1 MNAYKEKKYMVWM
14 LVLAFTFGFQSCKKE
29 SQSTVKPT
37 PPPNNSGET
46 DPPEIDRVDD
56 FIWEAM
62 NSWYYFSGNVPN
74 LADSK
79 DDDATKYANF
89 LNGFSTPE
97 ELFKTLL
104 DKQSETFSYMS
115 KDYKELGGGLQA
127 VHHSYGYEYSLLLYG
142 GKDSNSILGY
152 VRFVYPNSPAE
163 KAGLKRGD
171 IFLKVNGIS
180 LNVENYRSL
189 LFNGEDYELSMAEIK
204 EKTIYPLNKKVK
216 VNKNTDIKR
225 TPIWKTNVVDLNGQ
239 KVGYLSFAQFA
250 YNFHSEMNAVFSDFK
265 SQGVTD
271 LVLDLRY
278 NPGGSVLTAQYL
290 ASMIHTTDTNKELSE
305 LRYNSKHRNLN
316 NKMYFQQTM
325 KIKDKEFNTT
335 GTERINSL
343 NLNRLFVITS
353 SNTASASEFIINSLR
368 PYIPVTIIGDKTV
381 GKNLGSITLVD
392 SPSSDYTNKDN
403 VNPTHKYGL
412 QPIVSRVYNSKGE
425 SNYSNGFDADIQ
437 IRETQYLETMY
448 PLGDE
453 REVLFAK
460 ALEQICPSCRTQPIE
475 PTTANMNFEEIAES
489 SEVYNDYQI
498 LNIDGVFE

>member
-1 MNAYKEKKYMVWM
+1 MNAYKNKKNMV
-14 LVLAFTFGFQSCKKE
+14 LVLILALAFGFQSCKKDP
-29 SQSTVKPT
+29 QSTVKPT
-37 PPPNNSGET
+37 PPPK
-46 DPPEIDRVDD
+46 IDRVDD

-62 NSWYYFSGNVPN
+62 NSWYYFRGNVPN

-89 LNGFSTPE
+89 LNSFSTPDD
-97 ELFKTLL
+97 LFKALL

-115 KDYKELGGGLQA
+115 KDYKDLGGGLQA

-142 GKDSNSILGY
+142 GKGSDSILGY

-171 IFLKVNGIS
+171 IFLKVNGVS
-180 LNVENYRSL
+180 LNIGNYKSL
-189 LFNGEDYELSMAEIK
+189 LFNSENYELSMAEIR
-204 EKTIYPLNKKVK
+204 EQTIYPLDKKIK
-216 VNKNTDIKR
+216 VEKNTNLKR
-225 TPIWKTNVVDLNGQ
+225 TPIWKTKVVDLNGQ

-265 SQGVTD
+265 SEGVTD

-290 ASMIHTTDTNKELSE
+290 ASMIYSTDTNKELAE
-305 LRYNSKHRNLN
+305 LRYNNKHRQYN
-316 NKMYFQQTM
+316 NKMYFQKTM
-325 KIKDKEFNTT
+325 KIKNKDFTTT
-335 GTERINSL
+335 GTESINSL
-343 NLNRLFVITS
+343 NLSRLFVITS
-353 SNTASASEFIINSLR
+353 GSTASASEFIINSLR

-392 SPSSDYTNKDN
+392 SPSSDYTDKDK
-403 VNPTHKYGL
+403 VNSTHKYGL

-425 SNYSNGFDADIQ
+425 SNYSNGFDADIRL
-437 IRETQYLETMY
+437 RESQFLANLY

-453 REVLFAK
+453 REQLFAK
-460 ALEQICPSCRTQPIE
+460 ALEQICSGCRTQPLE
-475 PTTANMNFEEIAES
+475 PSTEGMHLVEVGES
-489 SEVYNDYQI
+489 SEVYSDYQI
-498 LNIDGVFE
+498 LNIDGVFEK